1 MKKLSRF
8 IFFIFCVLLIGINS
22 ISVYAVDPIISNNW
36 GEQSQSNDY
45 DSSTGEI
52 VATNNSGDI
61 LTGGFGI
68 YIKLIKY
75 DKNTKIESIV
85 GTPILLYSGG
95 LLDDIREVDD
105 NAKNASSSTIENN
118 SPTKVCVGKCDPR
131 ENPELSS
138 EGNFLVIDVSENP
151 VSYGQQVGEVKSY
164 SDSIVFTVNLKN
176 DNGTWVAS
184 DNCTKS
190 STNVYSAEVLSY
202 YKNRDIRFLFSGSIY
217 DANISNNIKG
227 NTVTSN
233 GVTIIKSSVNL
244 KNVSLYNY
252 IKQYLLG
259 SNSNYSNNDSKIF
272 RDNNGNGSV
281 TISKIL
287 SAFKIGYSDIDIT
300 QLDNYY
306 FSFEPVTREKTN
318 VVESMWSTTQR
329 STSSGGQSTWLFSC
343 EFGGTKS
350 FTSSSQ
356 PSQGSNGCRKEECYN
371 TTVCEKRDEEGI
383 CVKWESE
390 EICNTRNGKWNYVE
404 CGSYRYTNISVLIT
418 QHYEKVSVIQP
429 ARYGTRN
436 SIISTLTTSITQEE
450 SKHCV
455 LNKNNE
461 CTGVYEYFIGPN
473 LNTALVG
480 TTGNNKYQLY
490 NGTQAFT
497 KESAKI
503 NAVGV
508 SYWWLPDLTSCKKEC
523 TGASNSD
530 ELLKC
535 AENYCDNSIGYDERA
550 NTQQLKAQCITGLC
564 GYQYTPVSCS
574 NSNPYLNQATGVQDI
589 ASSSIC
595 GFLESDGSPT
605 DGNKRVTTSC
615 VSDTTDVFDAK
626 TYINIACKETSS
638 FQFTDL
644 SNKKLVA
651 GQGLDYYTKLKGNKE
666 CTVFFDLNTWKFAY
680 ASYHSEDV
688 IRLKDGTE
696 KTARQLLVDMLNY
709 YNSGITASGSSAIGI
724 DMSGQELETTWN
736 DLNYNINKVSVK
748 TKVTEIVNNI
758 KITSSEYTLTPTVQN
773 IDNKLDISG
782 NQSTMMFENL
792 VGKRLYVNKYIHT
805 SNADVSYTFD
815 KYCVSNDGT
824 ATVYKAPDNGVCY
837 TTGSGGSLKTVLG
850 KNLYYTNLNAT
861 ANKDFSD
868 EIKKLG
874 ISHAIDSTKAT
885 VEDENTGVNYVEDDD
900 YCPYEIDGNNLQCTI
915 VVTANEGTEM
925 HGNGIYANGSV
936 TAKLYVQES
945 LGTTDKVATKSIT
958 SPNASMSNIMDDSVV
973 IDISDKK
980 NGVEQL
986 SINGTVTTE
995 KGKKATC
1002 NKTIYIINPDS
1013 NCGVSCSVEEYNGNN
1028 VYEIRSTG
1036 RQTPKQYQTA
1046 LSTNMNWIVVFPD
1059 ITTRK
1064 YLVRVSD
1071 PKIDTIVYGK
1081 VEGTMLTTNEKCYN
1095 VCWSDV
1101 PELSSCPNEYEAAD
1115 TNGIKEYCES
1125 NWDMDINNYENVDEC
1140 VNSCSRARMC
1150 ADNRRDIKEVTDTC
1164 TNNYLEWGFSDP
1176 SNCINYC
1183 YYCPECSSDY
1193 IYRPVN
1199 NYNPFPYSSDSN
1211 TLGFNYQT
1219 GDRIVPSN
1227 WVGKT
1232 GYIKQDDKD
1241 TTSVT
1246 GVNSNQKAEYVIELT
1261 PSTIRS
1267 IRSDTESYNSETS
1280 GNDAYLD
1287 YVYMQGV
1294 DTTKRYYS
1302 KFINETFRSYFTMI
1316 NGETVK

>member
-1 MKKLSRF
+1 MKFKK
-8 IFFIFCVLLIGINS
+8 V
-22 ISVYAVDPIISNNW
+22 ISVMLLLFILFSTFGVYAADMTLTYNWPYGSTIS
-36 GEQSQSNDY
+36 S
-45 DSSTGEI
+45 
-52 VATNNSGDI
+52 AGDI
-61 LTGGFGI
+61 NNGYGV

-75 DKNTKIESIV
+75 DVNTRKETIV
-85 GTPILLYSGG
+85 GTPILIYNGALLESVTEIDSSASGASSGTSSGSSNVVFCVANSPNDCGNHGYTHFVTSQNSIPVSIKDQNIIEGGQSGG
-95 LLDDIREVDD
+95 RAYAIVSANLGSI
-105 NAKNASSSTIENN
+105 NPNWNNAS
-118 SPTKVCVGKCDPR
+118 
-131 ENPELSS
+131 
-138 EGNFLVIDVSENP
+138 
-151 VSYGQQVGEVKSY
+151 
-164 SDSIVFTVNLKN
+164 
-176 DNGTWVAS
+176 
-184 DNCTKS
+184 NCTKS
-190 STNVYSAEVLSY
+190 TSNTYGTEQVSY
-202 YKNRDIRFLFSGSIY
+202 YKSNDIWYLLEGSTDDPTIANNIRNYLTKNIKVIY
-217 DANISNNIKG
+217 DANLPSNNMY
-227 NTVTSN
+227 SY
-233 GVTIIKSSVNL
+233 IKS
-244 KNVSLYNY
+244 
-252 IKQYLLG
+252 YLLDKYAG
-259 SNSNYSNNDSKIF
+259 TIAKIYSSFNVNASSF
-272 RDNNGNGSV
+272 
-281 TISKIL
+281 
-287 SAFKIGYSDIDIT
+287 DIT
-300 QLDNYY
+300 ELDTYY
-306 FSFEPVTREKTN
+306 LAFEPVVRKKTN
-318 VVESMWSTTQR
+318 VVVNSWQTSTRR
-329 STSSGGQSTWLFSC
+329 SGATGTASWNWTCSVNGNTTTGSST
-343 EFGGTKS
+343 
-350 FTSSSQ
+350 
-356 PSQGSNGCRKEECYN
+356 PSQECSVYHKKTCETRHPPDDKHKYYWYTVYDCSWTENGQWERGSCA
-371 TTVCEKRDEEGI
+371 
-383 CVKWESE
+383 
-390 EICNTRNGKWNYVE
+390 
-404 CGSYRYTNISVLIT
+404 SYRYNWTSTLVT
-418 QHYEKVSVIQP
+418 QHSEKVSVIQP
-429 ARYGTRN
+429 ARYNDRV
-436 SIISTLTTSITQEE
+436 SITSTLTTAMNQEE

-497 KESAKI
+497 KESAKT

-508 SYWWLPDLTSCKKEC
+508 SYWWLPSLISCNTTC
-523 TGASNSD
+523 PLSLGSTSD